1 MTTKHEGGGEVT
13 TSGLVRGA
21 LRRRIQS
28 PEARVLGR
36 GLSAVLPSRGDD
48 QEPADLPLPDVAV
61 DESGDTDE
69 QPSRVYQRT
78 GLLDRLKMS
87 PAEYRPAGLATLM
100 QAYDT
105 VAGPAPAE
113 APAAGVAAA
122 PTVAPEGEPGFP
134 QADDFRI
141 VLMDLDLIQPNPF
154 VPLSRIDWV
163 GLQRLR
169 ESIKAHGFLRPLVVM
184 PSTLRDMR
192 ARQTYWLVSG
202 ERSWQV
208 ARLLGVDRVPVR
220 IHDVSPREAIQM
232 ILADDWHI
240 QRLLPTDQAK
250 LCRVLTTQM
259 GMSPTEVAERLA
271 VDLGEVQS
279 SLGFL
284 DLDEEMQD
292 SLDRGHITVEAAR
305 ALLAVSDLDLRR
317 RFWRYTVR
325 YGWSAKRIEKAY
337 LRRLEHQRTG

>member
-1 MTTKHEGGGEVT
+1 MTTNSEGTGEAT
-13 TSGLVRGA
+13 PSSGFGRGA
-21 LRRRIQS
+21 LRRRIQN

-36 GLSAVLPSRGDD
+36 GLSALLPAGADD
-48 QEPADLPLPDVAV
+48 QEPADLLPEMPVGGED
-61 DESGDTDE
+61 DTDE

-78 GLLDRLKMS
+78 GLLDRLKIS
-87 PAEYRPAGLATLM
+87 AAEYRPAGLATLM

-113 APAAGVAAA
+113 PAPVRFEPVPGAAPAADPA
-122 PTVAPEGEPGFP
+122 FP

-154 VPLSRIDWV
+154 VPLSRIDRV

-192 ARQTYWLVSG
+192 SRQTYWLVSG

-208 ARLLGVDRVPVR
+208 ARLLGVERVPVR

-259 GMSPTEVAERLA
+259 GMSPDEVAERLA

-279 SLGFL
+279 SLAFL

-292 SLDRGHITVEAAR
+292 SLDRGHMTVEAAR
-305 ALLAVSDLDLRR
+305 ALLAVTDPDLRR

-337 LRRLEHQRTG
+337 QRRLERQAAG